1 MFGQKIIRE
10 DKDGWIDVKYKD
22 SWTYTVMP
30 KKKYYLQL
38 LTFCD
43 DFGSWLIYPISD
55 ICAFFVNKFAF
66 IWLSFATLFISKVY
80 VEDITTKY
88 WIHYGIVALW
98 IFIFS
103 WVVLD
108 GYTRFPIF
116 VKIGLLLA
124 AEACAAIPC
133 KVFNL
138 FATFANVM
146 RVFFWVGIAMVIIG
160 IIQYL
165 VYTIVCKIYDY
176 NTIYYRERRMERKE
190 AFKKKM
196 SRFKRK

>member
-38 LTFCD
+38 WTFCD

-66 IWLSFATLFISKVY
+66 IWLSFAALFISKVY

-108 GYTRFPIF
+108 GYTKFSDF
-116 VKIGLLLA
+116 C
-124 AEACAAIPC
+124 ENWTS
-133 KVFNL
+133 F
-138 FATFANVM
+138 
-146 RVFFWVGIAMVIIG
+146 
-160 IIQYL
+160 
-165 VYTIVCKIYDY
+165 
-176 NTIYYRERRMERKE
+176 
-190 AFKKKM
+190 
-196 SRFKRK
+196 SS